1 MKTLFALRSFWN
13 LFQLVQ
19 VSAATECL
27 FVMDRVVQ
35 REEVNQSEPNPEES
49 AANAIFHASENSTA
63 VISDTMSI
71 RTGCNADLIDYVA
84 PCECFRC
91 DSIVIE
97 RSPEFFKGLEHL
109 ERILGTELC
118 TQISRSFVYRGSA
131 YFVSAYPPTIRYST

>member
-27 FVMDRVVQ
+27 FVMDPVVQ

-63 VISDTMSI
+63 
-71 RTGCNADLIDYVA
+71 
-84 PCECFRC
+84 
-91 DSIVIE
+91 
-97 RSPEFFKGLEHL
+97 
-109 ERILGTELC
+109 
-118 TQISRSFVYRGSA
+118 
-131 YFVSAYPPTIRYST
+131 